1 MKRDRG
7 VLLAVSILVAL
18 CIGPIVVSGHALV
31 IDYRVDSIC
40 VEAYY
45 GGMEPTPV
53 QYADVEVFYP
63 DGRLYIED
71 KTDKDGMFRFDPK
84 FEKEWLVVVES
95 TGHKDELTI
104 NMTATGGMKTQGVG
118 ESPLYLRVF
127 AGLGYLLG
135 ILGISLWYKSYKQ
148 DRKSKDR

>member
-7 VLLAVSILVAL
+7 LILVISILVAL

-31 IDYRVDSIC
+31 IDYRIDSIC

-63 DGRLYIED
+63 DGRLYMEGT
-71 KTDKDGMFRFDPK
+71 TDKDGMFRFDPK

-95 TGHKDELTI
+95 TGHKDDLTI
-104 NMTATGGMKTQGVG
+104 NMTATGEIRTQGGG
-118 ESPLYLRVF
+118 EFPLYLSVF
-127 AGLGYLLG
+127 AGLGYLFG
-135 ILGISLWYKSYKQ
+135 VLGISLWYQSYKQ
-148 DRKSKDR
+148 SRKLKDK

>member
-1 MKRDRG
+1 MKRG
-7 VLLAVSILVAL
+7 LILAISILATL

-31 IDYRVDSIC
+31 IDYRIDSIC

-45 GGMEPTPV
+45 GGVKPAPV

-63 DGRLYIED
+63 DGRLYKEG

-95 TGHKDELTI
+95 TGHRDEQTI
-104 NMTATGGMKTQGVG
+104 DMTATGGIRTQGGG
-118 ESPLYLRVF
+118 ESPLSLRVF
-127 AGLGYLLG
+127 AGLGYLFG

-148 DRKSKDR
+148 ARQSKDK

>member
-1 MKRDRG
+1 MKRG
-7 VLLAVSILVAL
+7 MLLAISILAAL
-18 CIGPIVVSGHALV
+18 CTGPLMVSGHALV

-40 VEAYY
+40 VESYY
-45 GGMEPTPV
+45 GGVKPTSV

-63 DGRLYIED
+63 DGRLYMEG

-95 TGHKDELTI
+95 TGHRDEQAI
-104 NMTATGGMKTQGVG
+104 NMTATGGMRTQSES

-127 AGLGYLLG
+127 AGLGYLFG
-135 ILGISLWYKSYKQ
+135 VLGISLWYKSYKQ
-148 DRKSKDR
+148 ARKLKDE

>member
-1 MKRDRG
+1 MKRSM
-7 VLLAVSILVAL
+7 LLAISILMAL
-18 CIGPIVVSGHALV
+18 CICPLVVSGHALV

-45 GGMEPTPV
+45 GGVKPTPV

-63 DGRLYIED
+63 DGRLYMEG

-95 TGHKDELTI
+95 TGHRDEQAI
-104 NMTATGGMKTQGVG
+104 NMTATGGMRTQSES

-127 AGLGYLLG
+127 AGLGYLFG
-135 ILGISLWYKSYKQ
+135 VLGISLWYKSYKQ
-148 DRKSKDR
+148 ARKLKDK